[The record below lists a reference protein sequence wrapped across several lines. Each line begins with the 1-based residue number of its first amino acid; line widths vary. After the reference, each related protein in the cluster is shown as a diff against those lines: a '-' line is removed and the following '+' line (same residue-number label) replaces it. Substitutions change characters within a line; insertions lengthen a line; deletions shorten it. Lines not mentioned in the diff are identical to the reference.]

1 MNLIALEQG
10 FNPIYKSLID
20 YVVSWD
26 ENSIYSELLLVFCYI
41 CPLSVVFKKN
51 SKVKIKIT

>member
-20 YVVSWD
+20 YV
-26 ENSIYSELLLVFCYI
+26 
-41 CPLSVVFKKN
+41 LSCEKKFN
-51 SKVKIKIT
+51 TLRTTIGIWPYLSFVLTFQEKFEHKN